1 MVNKSDMPNTPE
13 FTAMMQH
20 IADQV
25 EAGKE
30 KKEVFKESDAYVY
43 VSEEQAKVDAEKAVD
58 FD

>member
-1 MVNKSDMPNTPE
+1 MPNTPE